1 MGIEIAAAL
10 APVVVRLVLPYVKQ
24 GAKTLSDQLS
34 DKVGQATAEAATSV
48 AGRVWDRVKEA
59 LSSSG
64 EAAVVDQF
72 EARPEASEK
81 LLEEVL
87 RERLVQDPQLAADLR
102 ALVDQE
108 IDAGRDVVQIFGHG
122 GVAYAGDVH
131 GGGIVA
137 GNIEHLE
144 GQPPPPTPPKT
155 TETQS

>member
-1 MGIEIAAAL
+1 
-10 APVVVRLVLPYVKQ
+10 LPYVKQ
-24 GAKTLSDQLS
+24 GAKTLADQLS
-34 DKVGQATAEAATSV
+34 DKVGDAAADAATSV
-48 AGRVWDRVKEA
+48 AGRVWNRVKEA

-64 EAAVVDQF
+64 ETAVVEQF

-108 IDAGRDVVQIFGHG
+108 IAAGRDVVQIFGHG
-122 GVAYAGDVH
+122 GVISTGDVH
-131 GGGIVA
+131 GGIVA

-144 GQPPPPTPPKT
+144 QEPAPPTAPES

>member
-10 APVVVRLVLPYVKQ
+10 APVVVRLVLPYVKL
-24 GAKTLSDQLS
+24 GAQALAEQLS
-34 DKVGQATAEAATSV
+34 DDVGKATAEAATSV
-48 AGRVWDRVKEA
+48 AGRVWNRVKEA

-64 EAAVVDQF
+64 EGAVVEQF

-87 RERLVQDPQLAADLR
+87 RERLVQDPQLVADLR
-102 ALVDQE
+102 ALVEQDIE
-108 IDAGRDVVQIFGHG
+108 AGRDVVQIFGHG

-131 GGGIVA
+131 GGIVA

-144 GQPPPPTPPKT
+144 REPAPPTAPKT
-155 TETQS
+155 TETKS